1 MREIAARF
9 EISDLLSAY
18 PGTLS
23 GGEKQ
28 RTALARALI
37 TEPDLLLLDEPFSAL
52 DPVTKQKMYEVLRQ
66 IRQNYR
72 CSIVF
77 VSHDFEEARQ
87 LSDRTGIMICG
98 KLCGVVDSRY
108 LYTVEWNSEVKEFLG
123 ITNSNT

>member
-1 MREIAARF
+1 MFGRMKFCRF
-9 EISDLLSAY
+9 WGKRD
-18 PGTLS
+18 PG
-23 GGEKQ
+23 KQ
-28 RTALARALI
+28 CFWNVLPDF

-52 DPVTKQKMYEVLRQ
+52 DPVTKQKMYEVLWQ

-72 CSIVF
+72 CTIVF